1 MFFAD
6 FFRQVVGNSD
16 NDNVVYKL
24 VLLKNLLDPAAATE
38 NVPESRG
45 LHIGVVIEYHE
56 RERFLDHVGP
66 DLAHVVVIPVVE
78 EVNAACIRNARIG
91 NALADGLYSFV
102 IAVAVRT
109 RNVGAVYVEDFCV
122 RSCGN

>member
-1 MFFAD
+1 M
-6 FFRQVVGNSD
+6 VGDSD
-16 NDNVVYKL
+16 NDNVVYEL
-24 VLLKNLLDPAAATE
+24 ILFENLLDPATATE
-38 NVPESRG
+38 DIPESRG

-78 EVNAACIRNARIG
+78 EVDAVRIRDARVG
-91 NALADGLYSFV
+91 KALADGFDCLV
-102 IAVAVRT
+102 VAVAVRT